1 MSLKKHVALL
11 LSIMFIVA
19 CMATSASAAEY
30 RVAGTKGTTGIS
42 DSYANGIFYKNFQ
55 KVQLTGDG
63 RIDTVAIALSQ
74 IGYQEGNDDTQYA
87 GTYPGSTNY
96 TEFNRNFGDYGIGY
110 GGSAYAWC
118 ASFVSF
124 ALYQAGTHDYNK
136 LSDWSRDHTGDSNYI
151 WREISCIQWLN
162 QLDRHGYF
170 KKSQQYGGSYKPQT
184 GDLIF
189 FGDSATTSSHI
200 GIVVYCEG
208 STVYTVEGNTS
219 QAAGLNTNG
228 GGVYYKSYA
237 LSNSRIRGYGVLPYK
252 TNANAIKP
260 DYSCKNPTTGLYVN
274 TNYQNTGVDIQTYR
288 DAACT
293 SKGPKMGTNVMFE
306 AIEFVSE
313 NVAKCTYY
321 RSNGTSY
328 APYECY
334 VKFDG
339 SAKLVQA
346 TSYGGKYQDPSTNP
360 TDPPVDDPVVDPSLN
375 TFVPAA
381 SGNQYVAHAITNYT
395 VNGEAKGTATKDFDV
410 DYEDRIGLTGWAG
423 FEQSIRNSGYYFDGD
438 KDNIR
443 WNSNFVGSADATIQA
458 QGGSKAKT
466 FNFNVDVDLAPEG
479 EHTVTFILKLNDGTY
494 VILDTLTFTS
504 TKTEAPTEA
513 PTEKPTEAPTEKP
526 TEAPTEEPTEAPT
539 EEPTEAPTE
548 EPTEAPTEE
557 PTEAPTEKPTEAPTE
572 EPTEAPTEEPTEAP
586 TEEPTEAPTE
596 EPTEEPTE
604 DPTEASTTEAPTEE
618 PTTEAPTTEAPTEAP
633 TSEPEANVPTTG
645 TNTDA
650 RGCGSTIGGVSAI
663 VVAVATTCAIFR
675 KKRRR

>member
-1 MSLKKHVALL
+1 MNLKKAIALILSVIFVA
-11 LSIMFIVA
+11 A
-19 CMATSASAAEY
+19 CALTAASAAEY
-30 RVAGTKGTTGIS
+30 RVGGTKGTTGIS
-42 DSYANGIFYKNFQ
+42 DSYANSIYYKNFQ

-74 IGYQEGNDDTQYA
+74 IGYMEGNNDSQFA
-87 GTYPGSTNY
+87 GTYAGSTNY
-96 TEFNRNFGDYGIGY
+96 TEFNRNFGDYGDGY

-118 ASFVSF
+118 ASFVAF
-124 ALYQAGTHDYNK
+124 AFYQAGTHDYNK
-136 LSDWSRDHTGDSNYI
+136 LSDWARNHTDDSNYI

-189 FGDSATTSSHI
+189 FGDSATKSSHV
-200 GIVVYCEG
+200 GLVVYCEG

-228 GGVYYKSYA
+228 GGVYFKSYD
-237 LSNSRIRGYGVLPYK
+237 LSHSRIRGYGVLPYK

-274 TNYQNTGVDIQTYR
+274 TNYQNAGVQIQTYR

-293 SKGPKMGTNVMFE
+293 SKGPKMETNVMFE

-313 NVAKCTYY
+313 NVAKCVYF
-321 RSNGTSY
+321 RSNGTTY

-360 TDPPVDDPVVDPSLN
+360 TDPPVVDPSLN

-423 FEQSIRNSGYYFDGD
+423 FEQSIKNSGYYFDGD

-504 TKTEAPTEA
+504 TKTEDPTEA
-513 PTEKPTEAPTEKP
+513 PT

-539 EEPTEAPTE
+539 TEAPTE
-548 EPTEAPTEE
+548 EPTEAPT
-557 PTEAPTEKPTEAPTE
+557 TEAPTE
-572 EPTEAPTEEPTEAP
+572 EPTEAPTTEAP
-586 TEEPTEAPTE
+586 TTEAPT
-596 EPTEEPTE
+596 
-604 DPTEASTTEAPTEE
+604 TEAPTEAPTEE
-618 PTTEAPTTEAPTEAP
+618 PTTEALTTEAPTEAP

>member
-136 LSDWSRDHTGDSNYI
+136 LSDWARNHTDDSNYI

-200 GIVVYCEG
+200 GLVVYCEG

-288 DAACT
+288 DAECT
-293 SKGPKMGTNVMFE
+293 SKGPKMGTNVMFD

-321 RSNGTSY
+321 RTNGTSY

-339 SAKLVQA
+339 SAKLVQVL
-346 TSYGGKYQDPSTNP
+346 SYGEKYQEP
-360 TDPPVDDPVVDPSLN
+360 TDDPVNPPVEDNTTEKPEEPTTEPVDPSLN
-375 TFVPAA
+375 TLV
-381 SGNQYVAHAITNYT
+381 SIEKGNQYIAHAVTDYT
-395 VNGEAKGTATKDFDV
+395 VNGKPSKNFQL
-410 DYEDRIGLTGWAG
+410 DYNDSIGITGWAG
-423 FEQSIRNSGYYFDGD
+423 FSQSIRNLGYFFDND
-438 KDNIR
+438 TDNIR
-443 WNSNFVGSADATIQA
+443 WNTSFVADADETMKEI
-458 QGGSKAKT
+458 GGSKTRA
-466 FNFNVDVDLAPEG
+466 FNFNVDVDLVSEG
-479 EHTVTFILKLNDGTY
+479 HHTVSFILKLNDGTF
-494 VILDTLTFTS
+494 VIVETLAFTS
-504 TKTEAPTEA
+504 TKTEEESTTETPTTAPDEE
-513 PTEKPTEAPTEKP
+513 PT
-526 TEAPTEEPTEAPT
+526 TEEPTT
-539 EEPTEAPTE
+539 EEPTTE
-548 EPTEAPTEE
+548 EPTTEPVTE
-557 PTEAPTEKPTEAPTE
+557 PTTEPVTEPVTDPATE
-572 EPTEAPTEEPTEAP
+572 PVT
-586 TEEPTEAPTE
+586 
-596 EPTEEPTE
+596 
-604 DPTEASTTEAPTEE
+604 E
-618 PTTEAPTTEAPTEAP
+618 PTTEAPTNANTNKPDA
-633 TSEPEANVPTTG
+633 EPDVN
-645 TNTDA
+645 
-650 RGCGSTIGGVSAI
+650 RCGSTIGGVSAI